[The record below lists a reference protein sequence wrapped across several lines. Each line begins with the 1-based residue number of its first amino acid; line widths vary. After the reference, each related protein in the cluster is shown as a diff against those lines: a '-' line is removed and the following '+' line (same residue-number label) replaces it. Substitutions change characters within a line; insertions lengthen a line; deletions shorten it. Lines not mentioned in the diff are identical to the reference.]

1 MGFLL
6 FHKTRRLLLL
16 FEASRRS
23 TWVPKVAEATARHLT
38 GILVLKKSG
47 KITGCEI
54 FGRCSR
60 LGRFFLRIGEA
71 VAQEVAKVEGRVAKV
86 IKVGVEERLLQL
98 RRGRRLLD
106 GRGERGV
113 SCVQLVLL
121 LHLGEA
127 WDALLLL
134 MMRLG
139 EGEALNHVLDVGWCR
154 GVYELSSFHICP
166 T

>member
-1 MGFLL
+1 MCFLL

-71 VAQEVAKVEGRVAKV
+71 VAQEVAKVEGGVAKV

-98 RRGRRLLD
+98 RRRRRLLN

-154 GVYELSSFHICP
+154 GVYELSRFHICP

>member
-1 MGFLL
+1 MCFLL

-71 VAQEVAKVEGRVAKV
+71 VAQEVAKVEGGVAKV

-98 RRGRRLLD
+98 RRGRCLLN

-154 GVYELSSFHICP
+154 GVYQLSRFHICP
-166 T
+166 A

>member
-1 MGFLL
+1 MCFLL

-71 VAQEVAKVEGRVAKV
+71 VAQEVAKVEGGVAKV

-98 RRGRRLLD
+98 RRGRRLLN

-139 EGEALNHVLDVGWCR
+139 EGKALNHVLDVGWCR
-154 GVYELSSFHICP
+154 GVYELSRFHICP

>member
-1 MGFLL
+1 M
-6 FHKTRRLLLL
+6 LLL

-71 VAQEVAKVEGRVAKV
+71 VAQEVAKVEGGVAKV

-98 RRGRRLLD
+98 RRGRCLLN

-154 GVYELSSFHICP
+154 GVYQLSRFHICP
-166 T
+166 A